1 MGNSESNQSI
11 ARNGNNSNRS
21 VPNRPPVLGS
31 VNGYNYYQNPYVPQQ
46 YVYPNYPAYYTHPGY
61 YNAYD
66 PVNGYVYY
74 GGGPVVS
81 NADTVGKKM
90 YPKTENKSVRNRS
103 SYYFRCN
110 K

>member
-1 MGNSESNQSI
+1 MEIIQ
-11 ARNGNNSNRS
+11 
-21 VPNRPPVLGS
+21 NRPVPILGS

-46 YVYPNYPAYYTHPGY
+46 YVYPNYSAYPYPGY

-66 PVNGYVYY
+66 PYGYMYY
-74 GGGPVVS
+74 GGVPVVP
-81 NADTVGKKM
+81 NTDTVAKKI
-90 YPKTENKSVRNRS
+90 YPKTQRKSVRNIS